1 MLCCCVCGRISCV
14 ICPFL
19 LLFLVFFVCVERECG
34 VLMCCGSF
42 GDGVIVR
49 VAFFVFLCFWCVRK
63 PV

>member
-1 MLCCCVCGRISCV
+1 MLCCVVVFVVVFRV
-14 ICPFL
+14 
-19 LLFLVFFVCVERECG
+19 LFVRFCCFFVCVERECG